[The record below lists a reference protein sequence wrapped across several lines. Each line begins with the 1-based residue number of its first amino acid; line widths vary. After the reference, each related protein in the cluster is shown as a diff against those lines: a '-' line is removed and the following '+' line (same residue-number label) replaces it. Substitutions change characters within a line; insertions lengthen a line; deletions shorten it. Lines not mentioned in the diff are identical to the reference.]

1 MKKTFTTFSSIF
13 IKTFG
18 PKTVNKPWINIL
30 TASLFLGTFHHQYF
44 NYYKTASC
52 SQNPSSN
59 FDYQTASKSTIVIY
73 RNNKEHPVAAGIII
87 DENGLCLS
95 VAHIYP
101 RISEERMELDSFYA
115 KVLGEETTYPL
126 AFVDHFGDDNIMLF
140 KLVKPDPNQRFQPAT
155 FTHEVAIGSKSYAIG
170 KSSYDFNVLEGGTVT
185 EINFNAKQTFG
196 KEKDTSSFNIMSN
209 IPNRNPALFG
219 GPLYDEHGKVIG
231 MIVPFEEKLLPRHL
245 LAAPYSFIEGIIK
258 QYKDGGR
265 VRRPYFGMSMKTAPS
280 GLGVSVLRV
289 NNDGPADQ
297 GGVKLGDT
305 VVEINDHRITNSND
319 FFKCVGYNL
328 GQDFKVKLERDGKYR
343 VVHIK
348 SY

>member
-1 MKKTFTTFSSIF
+1 MKKSLTAFSSLF
-13 IKTFG
+13 FRSLT
-18 PKTVNKPWINIL
+18 PRTVNKPLINLL
-30 TASLFLGTFHHQYF
+30 TAGLFIGTFHQHFNSHQKNSY
-44 NYYKTASC
+44 C
-52 SQNPSSN
+52 SENLSSN
-59 FDYQTASKSTIVIY
+59 FDYQAASKSTIVIY
-73 RNNKEHPVAAGIII
+73 RHNKEQPVAAGIII

-95 VAHIYP
+95 VSHIYP

-140 KLVKPDPNQRFQPAT
+140 KLVKSDPNKHFQPAT
-155 FTHEVAIGSKSYAIG
+155 FTNEIHVGSKSYAIG
-170 KSSYDFNVLEGGTVT
+170 KSPHDFNVIESGTVN
-185 EINFNAKQTFG
+185 EVNFNAKLIFG

-209 IPNRNPALFG
+209 IPNRNPTIFG
-219 GPLYDEHGKVIG
+219 GPLYDDHGKVIG

-280 GLGVSVLRV
+280 GLGVSVIQV
-289 NNDGPADQ
+289 STDGPAEK
-297 GGVKLGDT
+297 GGVRLGDT

-319 FFKCVGYNL
+319 FFKCIGYNL